1 MHFSTATIA
10 CALPLLAAAFEFPD
24 FVPLHKRQEPGTP
37 AYECHANCGGVI
49 TLSRT
54 DGFCDTSDFTTKF
67 NACMACAVEYDIWQY
82 YGSSVTR
89 AANTCG
95 VEVNLSSSAS
105 AETTTAA
112 PSTSAAAVTT
122 AAATTESSEAPETT
136 SSAAPASTPVE
147 SSAASSTVAATSS
160 AAVESSSVEASST
173 NYACHRYSY
182 SYPIG
187 YSI

>member
-67 NACMACAVEYDIWQY
+67 NACMACAIEYDIWQY
-82 YGSSVTR
+82 YGGSVTR

-105 AETTTAA
+105 AEATTAA
-112 PSTSAAAVTT
+112 PSVSTSAVPTVVSASSSSFVSNSLGSNSTTLATVTPT
-122 AAATTESSEAPETT
+122 PTPSATPFDGAATKQNVGGVLGAIVL
-136 SSAAPASTPVE
+136 ALGLV
-147 SSAASSTVAATSS
+147 V
-160 AAVESSSVEASST
+160 V
-173 NYACHRYSY
+173 
-182 SYPIG
+182 
-187 YSI
+187 